1 MRSLLA
7 GGGPKPHDGH
17 LIRHRRGEPQT
28 QRRSHVET
36 EAELGGTE
44 TETTE
49 MGSPPALMT
58 ARGNGRLCGL
68 DAVSWV

>member
-36 EAELGGTE
+36 EAEMGGTDRDRDNGDGFSTGTHDCPWE
-44 TETTE
+44 R
-49 MGSPPALMT
+49 PPLWV
-58 ARGNGRLCGL
+58 GCG
-68 DAVSWV
+68 